1 MNEGKPWWGQGAGLG
16 GARQSLI
23 GGPGGWSAP
32 CCLTSLKSLSSS
44 LPEFWKVPW

>member
-1 MNEGKPWWGQGAGLG
+1 MRESPGGGQGAGLG

-23 GGPGGWSAP
+23 GGPVRMVCPLLPDLA
-32 CCLTSLKSLSSS
+32 KSLSSS